1 MGHPQKSRKEQRRYT
16 SALPGAQGLGACACS
31 GSGGPLVL
39 ARGTFQRDSLRGGE
53 RFPRA
58 SSGQPH
64 FERGWRPS
72 SANCRRWKRLDCSC
86 ACWCLDPSDDHSP
99 RQRCRGVD
107 DLSDCPE
114 CSSETLSSLASFY
127 LAVSFSANTALVCEC
142 RPATPSR
149 ASPPFPSLPLD
160 PSRSLPPRPL
170 QLLIRLTN
178 CTLDLVL

>member
-72 SANCRRWKRLDCSC
+72 SANCRRWERLDCSC
-86 ACWCLDPSDDHSP
+86 VDVDVTPLMTIHPVRDAGVSMTFLSPFRPPRRCLHRVRFLPDRVALGRHSPPKWVSSRDPS
-99 RQRCRGVD
+99 
-107 DLSDCPE
+107 
-114 CSSETLSSLASFY
+114 
-127 LAVSFSANTALVCEC
+127 TAKN
-142 RPATPSR
+142 ATP
-149 ASPPFPSLPLD
+149 
-160 PSRSLPPRPL
+160 
-170 QLLIRLTN
+170 I
-178 CTLDLVL
+178 VH

>member
-72 SANCRRWKRLDCSC
+72 SANWQTLEASGLLCVDVTLLMTIHPVRD
-86 ACWCLDPSDDHSP
+86 A
-99 RQRCRGVD
+99 GVSMTF
-107 DLSDCPE
+107 LTAPE
-114 CSSETLSSLASFY
+114 CSSETLSSPASFY
-127 LAVSFSANTALVCEC
+127 LTVSFSAGTALPSEC
-142 RPATPSR
+142 RPATPPTPH
-149 ASPPFPSLPLD
+149 SPD
-160 PSRSLPPRPL
+160 
-170 QLLIRLTN
+170 QLYIRFSF
-178 CTLDLVL
+178 VV